1 MGQRHMRCPLLAD
14 RPCEPACI
22 HAAHPDASALFKVG
36 GQLFGHAPVR
46 GLGRVPF
53 DDHPC
58 GDRIGGFIV
67 FGVDPGVA
75 DVGEGEGH
83 DLARIRRICHDLL
96 IAGHGGVKAQ
106 LGSGLARRPKAYP
119 VKDGPICKS
128 KAGGWFR
135 RHVLIPRCHANRPR
149 NRRQGGGGQGLA
161 NKGMMR
167 RCARLSRPLRI
178 VMLRLRGTVG
188 IEFQMDMRTRVNT
201 ALKDAMKAKE
211 ADRLSTL
218 RLINAAIKDKD
229 IALRGTDQEE
239 AGVGDPEVLAIMG
252 RMVKQRQESA
262 RAYEEGGRLE
272 LAEKEQSEIKI
283 IEEFLPKQLSEDETA
298 AAVDAAIT
306 QVGADSIRDMGKVM
320 GVLKGKYTGQMD
332 FGKTGPLVKARLG

>member
-1 MGQRHMRCPLLAD
+1 
-14 RPCEPACI
+14 
-22 HAAHPDASALFKVG
+22 
-36 GQLFGHAPVR
+36 
-46 GLGRVPF
+46 
-53 DDHPC
+53 
-58 GDRIGGFIV
+58 
-67 FGVDPGVA
+67 
-75 DVGEGEGH
+75 
-83 DLARIRRICHDLL
+83 
-96 IAGHGGVKAQ
+96 
-106 LGSGLARRPKAYP
+106 
-119 VKDGPICKS
+119 
-128 KAGGWFR
+128 
-135 RHVLIPRCHANRPR
+135 
-149 NRRQGGGGQGLA
+149 
-161 NKGMMR
+161 
-167 RCARLSRPLRI
+167 
-178 VMLRLRGTVG
+178 
-188 IEFQMDMRTRVNT
+188 MDMRTRVNT